1 MIFLLLGNRKSQYEF
16 LKPLTNPM
24 QKLETKLIKLCKK
37 GNEVAQMQV
46 YDKYSQAMY
55 TIACRYLN
63 EEDAKD
69 AMQDGF
75 LKAFRHIDS
84 YKPEASFGAWLKRI
98 IINQC
103 LDVLKKNKLEFEA
116 VEVSELQISNEDDWH
131 FDISITKQEILCAI
145 EQISEKHRVVV
156 KLYLL
161 EGYDHEEISDILEI
175 PVKTSRTHLRRGKL
189 KLQDLLKQK
198 YNEAR
203 Y

>member
-1 MIFLLLGNRKSQYEF
+1 MHN
-16 LKPLTNPM
+16 
-24 QKLETKLIKLCKK
+24 LETKLIKLCKK
-37 GNEVAQMQV
+37 GNEVAQLQL
-46 YDKYSQAMY
+46 YDKYCEAMF

-75 LKAFRHIDS
+75 LKAFRNIES
-84 YKPEASFGAWLKRI
+84 YKPEATLGAWLKRI

-103 LDVLKKNKLEFEA
+103 LDVLKRNKLEFDE
-116 VEVSELQISNEDDWH
+116 VEVSGLQVTNDDDWK
-131 FDISITKQEILCAI
+131 FESTITKAEILFAI
-145 EQISEKHRVVV
+145 SQLNEKYKIVVQ
-156 KLYLL
+156 LYLL
-161 EGYDHEEISDILEI
+161 EGYDHQEISEILEI

>member
-1 MIFLLLGNRKSQYEF
+1 MHKDTQ
-16 LKPLTNPM
+16 
-24 QKLETKLIKLCKK
+24 LIKLCKK
-37 GNEVAQMQV
+37 RNEVAQMQV
-46 YDKYSQAMY
+46 YDTYAQAMF

-63 EEDAKD
+63 DEEDAKD
-69 AMQDGF
+69 AMQEGF
-75 LKAFRHIDS
+75 LKAFTNIEK
-84 YKPEASFGAWLKRI
+84 YQPKATFGVWLKRI

-103 LDVLKKNKLEFEA
+103 LDVLKKNKLEFSA
-116 VEVSELQISNEDDWH
+116 VEVTELQIINEDDWH
-131 FDISITKQEILCAI
+131 FDSSITKEEILLAVN
-145 EQISEKHRVVV
+145 ELNEKHKIVV

>member
-1 MIFLLLGNRKSQYEF
+1 MH
-16 LKPLTNPM
+16 
-24 QKLETKLIKLCKK
+24 KLETKLIKLCKK
-37 GNEVAQMQV
+37 RNEVAQMQV
-46 YDKYSQAMY
+46 YDKYAQAMF

-63 EEDAKD
+63 DEEDAKD
-69 AMQDGF
+69 AMQEGF
-75 LKAFRHIDS
+75 LKAFTNIEK
-84 YKPEASFGAWLKRI
+84 YQPEATFGVWLKRI

-103 LDVLKKNKLEFEA
+103 LDVLKKNTLEFSA
-116 VEVSELQISNEDDWH
+116 VEVTELQIINEDDWH
-131 FDISITKQEILCAI
+131 FDNSITKQEILLAVNKLN
-145 EQISEKHRVVV
+145 EKYKIVV

>member
-1 MIFLLLGNRKSQYEF
+1 MHN
-16 LKPLTNPM
+16 
-24 QKLETKLIKLCKK
+24 LETKLIKLCKK
-37 GNEVAQMQV
+37 GNEVAEMQL
-46 YDKYSQAMY
+46 YDTYAQAMF

-75 LKAFRHIDS
+75 LKAFRNIEK
-84 YKPEASFGAWLKRI
+84 YEPEFTFGAWLKRI

-103 LDVLKKNKLEFEA
+103 LDVLKRNKLEFDEI
-116 VEVSELQISNEDDWH
+116 EVSGLQIINDDDWN
-131 FDISITKQEILCAI
+131 FESTITKAEILFAI
-145 EQISEKHRVVV
+145 SQLNEKYKIVVQ
-156 KLYLL
+156 LYLL
-161 EGYDHEEISDILEI
+161 EGYDHQEISEILEI
-175 PVKTSRTHLRRGKL
+175 PIKTSRTHLRRGKL

>member
-1 MIFLLLGNRKSQYEF
+1 MHKDTQ
-16 LKPLTNPM
+16 
-24 QKLETKLIKLCKK
+24 LIKLCKK
-37 GNEVAQMQV
+37 RNEVAQMQV
-46 YDKYSQAMY
+46 YDTYAQAMF

-63 EEDAKD
+63 DEEDAKD
-69 AMQDGF
+69 AMQEGF
-75 LKAFRHIDS
+75 LKAFTNIEK
-84 YKPEASFGAWLKRI
+84 YQAEATFGVWLKRI

-103 LDVLKKNKLEFEA
+103 LDVLKKNKLEFSA
-116 VEVSELQISNEDDWH
+116 VEVTELQIINEDDWH
-131 FDISITKQEILCAI
+131 FDSSITKEEILLAVN
-145 EQISEKHRVVV
+145 ELNEKHKIVV

>member
-1 MIFLLLGNRKSQYEF
+1 MHS
-16 LKPLTNPM
+16 
-24 QKLETKLIKLCKK
+24 LETKIIKRCKK

-46 YDKYSQAMY
+46 YDAYAEAMF
-55 TIACRYLN
+55 TIACRYLS

-75 LKAFRHIDS
+75 LKAFRHIEL
-84 YKPEASFGAWLKRI
+84 YKPEATFGAWLKRI

-103 LDVLKKNKLEFEA
+103 LDVLKKNKLEFND
-116 VEVSELQISNEDDWH
+116 VEVSELQIVNEADWS
-131 FDISITKQEILCAI
+131 FDTVITKNDILMAI
-145 EQISEKHRVVV
+145 EQLNEKHKVVV

-189 KLQDLLKQK
+189 KLQDLLKPK